1 MNTFFFTVLLALLY
15 ALPAQAVSN
24 FDLTFNLGPSISQ
37 SGNIEELGTPN
48 LSTGIGFNYFLLPA
62 HGVGFGYNNE
72 SSFDGSK
79 KQPLI
84 NNASISTFDI
94 HYAYRYIKK
103 RFHFVFEPGMGW
115 QTIYDQSNDY
125 YTGYYYY
132 EALTTSFILNYK
144 LFARFI
150 LKEWDDGL
158 GNMSGSFFLGA
169 GIIHT
174 FSYADNLYG
183 RDISGNR
190 MSALF
195 QVGLGW

>member
-1 MNTFFFTVLLALLY
+1 MNTFFLSVFFALFY
-15 ALPAQAVSN
+15 VLPAKAVSN

-37 SGNIEELGTPN
+37 NGNIEELGTPN
-48 LSTGIGFNYFLLPA
+48 LSTGIGFNYFILPA

-79 KQPLI
+79 KQPLV

-94 HYAYRYIKK
+94 HYAYRYIKN

-150 LKEWDDGL
+150 LKEWDDSM